1 MSKMTADEAVTAIA
15 EASYAGENVTIEQC
29 EASRNASAEIREA
42 FAIADRARAELARLE
57 ADVAEASMDTKGQIL
72 WRQVQGEKRN
82 LLKRITP
89 HATAE
94 SRAREARRRGI
105 AIRVRPAQ
113 GWAAL
118 CGHATARDR
127 GPEYDRHVRD
137 CERRGGVAFAH
148 TLDRQQVHGD

>member
-1 MSKMTADEAVTAIA
+1 MSAMTADEVIA
-15 EASYAGENVTIEQC
+15 NLP
-29 EASRNASAEIREA
+29 IREA
-42 FAIADRARAELARLE
+42 DR
-57 ADVAEASMDTKGQIL
+57 Q
-72 WRQVQGEKRN
+72 QGLYATRD